1 MKTKKTPF
9 KWVPLFLGAVFLLAI
24 SCVEEFNGEIQIE
37 SFESV
42 LVVDALITDETTTH
56 EVLLTRVFQF
66 EEDIPNPERNAMV
79 QVVDDSGTEF
89 PFLEMEPGVYHSQ
102 NEFSAVQG
110 RTYTL
115 NITTSDGRS
124 YRSDATPMPNST
136 PIQELSA
143 ERVVNDLGEEGV
155 SIKLDNTPGG
165 AEPSYF
171 RFEYEE
177 TYKIIAPRWDPFE
190 MEVVHY
196 IACDTIPY
204 QVEIR
209 PRQEE
214 QRTCFASA
222 SSLNII
228 QASTDE
234 LTENRIVNKEV
245 RYLSRD
251 NYIISHRYSINVKQY
266 SQTLDAFSYY
276 ERLQDF
282 SSFDNLFSLVQ
293 PGLLEGNVF
302 SETSS
307 DEKVLGYF
315 EVASVSTERMYF
327 NYEDLFPDE
336 PLPPYAVD
344 CGFMGN
350 PQLYTA
356 GYHCDGF
363 RSCDG
368 ACESPL
374 IEGILAG
381 LITFAQENEEDFNQ
395 PYFTW
400 PSPCGDCTKIGSNV
414 VPEFW
419 IE

>member
-1 MKTKKTPF
+1 M
-9 KWVPLFLGAVFLLAI
+9 
-24 SCVEEFNGEIQIE
+24 
-37 SFESV
+37 
-42 LVVDALITDETTTH
+42 
-56 EVLLTRVFQF
+56 
-66 EEDIPNPERNAMV
+66 
-79 QVVDDSGTEF
+79 
-89 PFLEMEPGVYHSQ
+89 
-102 NEFSAVQG
+102 
-110 RTYTL
+110 